1 MTTSTE
7 PPRPGGSVAH
17 GRLGG
22 ESVRRSGGEPV
33 RRLRLDVAY
42 DGSGFRGFAENA
54 GVRTVA
60 GELRRALET
69 VLRRPVALTC
79 AGRTDA
85 GVHARG
91 QVVTLDVEGA
101 VDLRRLRDSL
111 NSMIGPE
118 IVVRAATMVG
128 ADLDARFSARWRRY
142 RYHVLD
148 AAVPDPFLATT
159 SWWVQGP
166 LDLPAMNSAAE
177 SLLGEHDFSSFCR
190 RPKGESEVS
199 LVRRVLAA
207 RWTSMPL
214 EVGGADRDG
223 ADPGDADSVGA
234 DPPAALLCFEIAASA
249 FCHQMVR
256 SIVGALVR
264 VGTGR
269 LEPTAVAA
277 LLAARDRDGA
287 PQLAPPQGLTLWQ
300 VGYDEWV

>member
-17 GRLGG
+17 GR
-22 ESVRRSGGEPV
+22 
-33 RRLRLDVAY
+33 RLRLDVAY
-42 DGSGFRGFAENA
+42 DGTGFRGFAENA

-118 IVVRAATMVG
+118 IVVSAATMV
-128 ADLDARFSARWRRY
+128 APDLDARFSARWRRY

-166 LDLPAMNSAAE
+166 LDLPAMNSAAD

-190 RPKGESEVS
+190 RPRGESEVS

-207 RWTSMPL
+207 RWTSTPL
-214 EVGGADRDG
+214 EVGGADSG
-223 ADPGDADSVGA
+223 GVDPQ
-234 DPPAALLCFEIAASA
+234 AALLCFEIAATA

-269 LEPTAVAA
+269 LDPTAVAV

>member
-1 MTTSTE
+1 MTTLAE
-7 PPRPGGSVAH
+7 PPRPGGSGAH
-17 GRLGG
+17 GRSDG
-22 ESVRRSGGEPV
+22 ELVG
-33 RRLRLDVAY
+33 RLRLELAY

-69 VLRRPVALTC
+69 VLRQPVELTC

-91 QVVTLDVEGA
+91 QVVTLDVDGP
-101 VDLRRLRDSL
+101 VDLRRVRDSL
-111 NSMIGPE
+111 NSMLGTE
-118 IVVRAATMVG
+118 IVVRTATMVG
-128 ADLDARFSARWRRY
+128 PDVDARFSARWRRY

-148 AAVPDPFLATT
+148 AAVPDPFLAST
-159 SWWVQGP
+159 SWWVPGP
-166 LDLPAMNSAAE
+166 LDVSAMNDAAA
-177 SLLGEHDFSSFCR
+177 SLIGEHDFSSFCR
-190 RPKGESEVS
+190 RPKGEIEVS

-207 RWTSMPL
+207 QWTATPL
-214 EVGGADRDG
+214 DVGDPAQGGAVEGGADPE
-223 ADPGDADSVGA
+223 AV
-234 DPPAALLCFEIAASA
+234 LLRFEIAASA

-269 LEPTAVAA
+269 LEPAAVAT

-300 VGYDEWV
+300 VGYQDWV